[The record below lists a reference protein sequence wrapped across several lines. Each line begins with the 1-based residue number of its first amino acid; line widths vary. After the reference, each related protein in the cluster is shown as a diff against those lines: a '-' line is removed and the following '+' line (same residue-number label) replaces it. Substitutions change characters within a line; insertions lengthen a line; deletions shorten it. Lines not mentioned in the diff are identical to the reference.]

1 MQKGQKMRGNGGDL
15 EGQRTGGGGGQG
27 IGEMEEGIGKEA
39 DRGTSCGKPD

>member
-1 MQKGQKMRGNGGDL
+1 MRENRGDL

-27 IGEMEEGIGKEA
+27 TGETEERIGKEA